1 MGVSAGLGKQNKR
14 RSSKEKVVGE
24 LREKCYSCVVVLRL
38 GAFAPDEN
46 SSELKKSME
55 VQHAGIKAYQR
66 GKG

>member
-14 RSSKEKVVGE
+14 RGSEEKVVGE

-46 SSELKKSME
+46 SSELKLL
-55 VQHAGIKAYQR
+55 
-66 GKG
+66 